1 MFDPELLKRLHYLW
15 LEAAP
20 RQKSSGSEAVGLRD
34 YVPGDDY
41 RDIDWIRCARHDDLL
56 TKTFQPVDDPHV
68 YILLDCSRSM
78 GLGSPPKFSLAR
90 QIAAAVGYA
99 ALEGLARLSVAAF
112 SGGIVTELPPIRH
125 KTRAPKL
132 LRFLRHLSLWDTP
145 TDLQRTAKGL
155 AGRYQRH
162 GPVVVISDLYDR
174 RGFQPGLDLLRHRG
188 YEPRLVQV
196 HAPREA
202 EPDLLGELEL
212 FDVETETTRP
222 VTITRRALR
231 RYRELFGQ
239 FQESVR
245 GYCAK
250 HRLACV
256 QVASDVPEDDVLSRV
271 LGGEPR
277 CHAERGSKKNVMQ
290 S

>member
-1 MFDPELLKRLHYLW
+1 MFDSELLKRLHYLW
-15 LEAAP
+15 QAAAP
-20 RQKSSGSEAVGLRD
+20 RKKSRGSEAAELRD

-41 RDIDWIRCARHDDLL
+41 RDIDWIRCARHDELL
-56 TKTFQPVDDPHV
+56 TKTYQPVDDPHV
-68 YILLDCSRSM
+68 YVLLDCSRSM
-78 GLGSPPKFSLAR
+78 GLGSPPKLGLAR

-112 SGGIVTELPPIRH
+112 SDRIVAELPPIRH

-132 LRFLRHLSLWDTP
+132 LHFLGQIGLQDTP
-145 TDLQRTAKGL
+145 TDLKRTAEGL

-174 RGFQPGLDLLRHRG
+174 RGFQPGLDLLRLRG
-188 YEPRLVQV
+188 YEPRLVQI

-202 EPDLLGELEL
+202 EPEVLGELEL

-245 GYCAK
+245 GYCAR
-250 HRLACV
+250 HGLA
-256 QVASDVPEDDVLSRV
+256 
-271 LGGEPR
+271 
-277 CHAERGSKKNVMQ
+277 
-290 S
+290 